1 MTQRG
6 PKRTSDLRIEGFDPL
21 ATPTDVLNQF
31 PISDDIRNTVTE
43 GRRAIIDAMSD
54 QDRRLIIISGPC
66 SIHDPESALD
76 YARRMAELK
85 DQLADKFI
93 IVMRTYF
100 EKPRTTVGW
109 KGLIYDPGRDQTH
122 DMNLGLKIA
131 RQLLLKI
138 NALGLPCAT
147 EFLDPV
153 VPQYTADLVTWAAI
167 GARTTESQTHRQM
180 ASGLSMPVGFKNP
193 TDGSLQRALDAMTA
207 ATHPQAFL
215 GIDESGHTSIVRT
228 FGNPNVHLVLRGGG
242 GQPNYARPDIARAK
256 TMLADASMSPRGV
269 MVDCSHEN
277 SGKDFAKQPMV
288 FRNVL
293 EQLAGGE
300 AGILGLMLES
310 FLVEGKQPMGEPLIY
325 GKSITD
331 GCISWDQTEELLR
344 EGYDSFA

>member
-1 MTQRG
+1 MTPRG
-6 PKRTSDLRIEGFDPL
+6 SKRTSDIRIEGFDPL
-21 ATPTDVLNQF
+21 ATPAEVLKQF
-31 PISDDIRNTVTE
+31 PMSDAIRNTVTE
-43 GRRAIIDAMSD
+43 GRQAIIDVMSGRD
-54 QDRRLIIISGPC
+54 SRLIIISGPC

-76 YARRMAELK
+76 YARRMAELRE
-85 DQLADKFI
+85 QLSDRFI

-109 KGLIYDPGRDQTH
+109 KGLIYDPARDQTH
-122 DMNLGLKIA
+122 DMNHGLKIA
-131 RQLLLKI
+131 RQVLLKI

-215 GIDESGHTSIVRT
+215 GIDESGHSSIVRT
-228 FGNPNVHLVLRGGG
+228 LGNPNVHLVLRGGG
-242 GQPNYARPDIARAK
+242 GKSNYARPDIIRAK
-256 TMLADASMSPRGV
+256 ALLADASMSPRGI
-269 MVDCSHEN
+269 MVDCSHGN
-277 SGKDFAKQPMV
+277 SDKDFSKQPSV
-288 FRNVL
+288 FRNVI
-293 EQLAGGE
+293 EQIQSGE
-300 AGILGLMLES
+300 TGIMGIMLES
-310 FLVEGKQPMGEPLIY
+310 FLVEGKQPMGVQLVY

-331 GCISWDQTEELLR
+331 GCISWEQTEQLLQD
-344 EGYDSFA
+344 GYESLA

>member
-1 MTQRG
+1 ML
-6 PKRTSDLRIEGFDPL
+6 KM
-21 ATPTDVLNQF
+21 F
-31 PISDDIRNTVTE
+31 PITDAIRNTVAL
-43 GRRAIIDAMSD
+43 GRKSIVDAMMGRD
-54 QDRRLIIISGPC
+54 PRLIVIAGPC

-76 YARRMAELK
+76 YAHRMARLREELS
-85 DQLADKFI
+85 DRLI

-122 DMNLGLKIA
+122 DMNHGLKIA
-131 RQLLLKI
+131 RQLLIKI

-207 ATHPQAFL
+207 ATHPHAFL

-228 FGNPNVHLVLRGGG
+228 LGNPHVHLVLRGGG
-242 GQPNYARPDIARAK
+242 GQPNYKHADLVKAT
-256 TMLADASMSPRGV
+256 TMLADASMSSSGV

-277 SGKDFAKQPMV
+277 SGKDFARQPVV
-288 FRNVL
+288 FRDVM
-293 EQLAGGE
+293 EQLTHDH

-310 FLVEGKQPMGEPLIY
+310 FLVEGRQAMSEELVY

-331 GCISWDQTEELLR
+331 GCISWDQTEQLLR
-344 EGYDSFA
+344 EGYAGLNARVGV